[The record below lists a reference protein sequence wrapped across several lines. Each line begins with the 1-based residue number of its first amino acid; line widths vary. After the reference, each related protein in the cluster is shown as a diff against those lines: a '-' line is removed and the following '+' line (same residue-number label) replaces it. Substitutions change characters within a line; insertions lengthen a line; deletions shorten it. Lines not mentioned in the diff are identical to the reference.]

1 MKSAQKDS
9 TASVE
14 TAEILKFA
22 NVNQDIIVQKCRSSR
37 LESNVLQDIFALV
50 LLVPVPYVLKVTTAH
65 QAVVTFRTYGTE
77 KKYVL
82 KVTTAHQELHS
93 RKPAMPHLGLPA
105 HQVRGTRR
113 SGHVTWDSFA
123 KVEVTFPSHVKQLQE
138 ITVLQNP
145 TLPLAKRV
153 LQGATA

>member
-1 MKSAQKDS
+1 VKSAQKDS

-37 LESNVLQDIFALV
+37 LESNVLQDIFAKV
-50 LLVPVPYVLKVTTAH
+50 EVSKKKNALKVITAH
-65 QAVVTFRTYGTE
+65 WQPR
-77 KKYVL
+77 
-82 KVTTAHQELHS
+82 S
-93 RKPAMPHLGLPA
+93 RKPAMQRLGLPA

-113 SGHVTWDSFA
+113 RSRHVAWGSFA
-123 KVEVTFPSHVKQLQE
+123 KVEVTFARNVKQLQE

-145 TLPLAKRV
+145 TLPLVKRV